1 MDPISEIERKK
12 AIDEAILSSV
22 GDGLIATDKN
32 GKIIIINRV
41 AQAML
46 QLKAHEVIGADYI
59 DTVGAADI
67 NGVLIPREKRPINT
81 VLETGEPSTN
91 HAVNSFIRSDGTK
104 FPAAITTSPI
114 MFEGAIIGAII
125 TFRDSTKDR
134 EIDAMK
140 SDFLSV
146 AAHQLRTP
154 LGTMRW
160 SMEMILSNDFGP
172 VSPTIL
178 PIMQQIYAANTRM
191 ITLVNDLLNVAR
203 IDELRVQDNPLP
215 TNIEQIIKDI
225 LTEKNVEITKRG
237 LVVNF
242 APTNDP
248 YFTIKIDPKRIR
260 EVFENI
266 ISNAIK
272 YNNPRGSINIFA
284 GKIDDIIEVTFM
296 DTGIG
301 IPKEDVEKITNKFY
315 RAKNAV
321 RSETEGSGLG
331 LFVVKSY
338 VEAWGGKFEFSSEE
352 GVGTTVVV
360 YLPKE
365 PKSHTMDKSLIFNK

>member
-32 GKIIIINRV
+32 MRIIIINRV
-41 AQAML
+41 AQSML

-59 DTVGAADI
+59 DTIRAVDI
-67 NGVLIPREKRPINT
+67 NGVPIPREKRPINT
-81 VLETGEPSTN
+81 VLKTGESFTN
-91 HAVNSFIRSDGTK
+91 HAVNSLIRADGSK
-104 FPAAITTSPI
+104 FPAAVTTSPI

-160 SMEMILSNDFGP
+160 NLEMIMGNDFGTISPQLLP
-172 VSPTIL
+172 VI
-178 PIMQQIYAANTRM
+178 QQIYAANARL

-203 IDELRVQDNPLP
+203 IDELRVQDSPQP
-215 TNIEQIIKDI
+215 TNIEQVIKDI
-225 LTEKNVEITKRG
+225 LTEKSADITKRG
-237 LVVNF
+237 LIVNF
-242 APTNDP
+242 TPTGDP
-248 YFTIKIDPKRIR
+248 YYTIKIDAKRIR
-260 EVFENI
+260 EAIENI

-272 YNNPRGSINIFA
+272 YNSPHGSINIFA
-284 GKIDDIIEVTFM
+284 SRIDDIIEITFM

-301 IPKEDVEKITNKFY
+301 IPKEDIDKITNKFY
-315 RAKNAV
+315 RARNAV

-338 VEAWGGKFEFSSEE
+338 IEAWGGKFELSSEE
-352 GVGTTVVV
+352 GVGTTIVI

-365 PKSHTMDKSLIFNK
+365 PRSHTLDKSLIFDK